1 MRHKHNLSH
10 YKLLTGDMGKLY
22 PVGLVEVLPK
32 DTFQHSLSLFMRFSP
47 MAAPVMH
54 PVTVRIHHMY
64 VPHRII
70 WPESEGG
77 GWENFITGGEN
88 NDDSQVPPQISTTGV
103 EGDLL
108 DYFNLPTKPGISV
121 SALPV
126 RAFNLVFNE
135 YYRDQDLVP
144 KREDIDTSI
153 PLVAWEKDYL
163 TTARPFS
170 QKGPAI
176 TLPIGARAP
185 VIGIGKKDQTF
196 TLSNDQVFETGANA
210 SREYVSNE
218 STGITSG
225 GHFGIEEDPDNPG
238 FPGIYADLSAAEA
251 IDINDFRR
259 AFALQRFAEARA
271 KYGSRYTEYLRYLGV
286 RSSDARLQRPEYLGG
301 GKVKVSI
308 SEVLQTTHDVGGAET
323 ERFGVGDMF
332 GHGVAHMRSNAYRR
346 TFEEHGYVLSFLS
359 VRPKAM
365 YLNGITRTWLRQD
378 REQFWQRE
386 LEQIGQQEIFNA
398 EVYADGTPADLE
410 TFGFSDRYQE
420 YKREPNRVSSEFKT
434 SLNYWHLGRDF
445 ESLPV
450 LNQSFVE
457 CDASKRIFNVQD
469 QHTLWIAAQHSL
481 VARRLVRTGSSSR
494 IL

>member
-10 YKLLTGDMGKLY
+10 YKLLTGDMGNLY
-22 PVGLVEVLPK
+22 PIGLVEVLPK
-32 DTFQHSLSLFMRFSP
+32 DAFQHSTSLFMRFSP

-54 PVTVRIHHMY
+54 PVTVRVHHMY
-64 VPHRII
+64 VPHRIL

-88 NDDSQVPPQISTTGV
+88 NDDSQTPPQIATTGTP
-103 EGDLL
+103 GDLF
-108 DYFNLPTKPGISV
+108 DYFNLPTVAGVSV
-121 SALPV
+121 SALPI
-126 RAFNLVFNE
+126 RAFNLCFNE
-135 YYRDQDLVP
+135 YFRDQDLVTKRLPTDVTIP
-144 KREDIDTSI
+144 K
-153 PLVAWEKDYL
+153 VAWEKDYL

-170 QKGPAI
+170 QKGPGI
-176 TLPIGARAP
+176 TLPLTGTAP
-185 VIGIGKKDQTF
+185 VLGFGKVDQSYP
-196 TLSNDQVFETGANA
+196 LVDQVVYETGGPVPGSYAT
-210 SREYVSNE
+210 SNIVGDGSVPVQMLVE
-218 STGITSG
+218 Q
-225 GHFGIEEDPDNPG
+225 DPDTPG
-238 FPGIYADLSAAEA
+238 YPNIRADLGQTSALA
-251 IDINDFRR
+251 INDFRR

-301 GKVKVSI
+301 GKTKVSI
-308 SEVLQTTHDVGGAET
+308 SEVLQTSDTSGVEE
-323 ERFGVGDMF
+323 ERFGVGDLY

-346 TFEEHGYVLSFLS
+346 SFEEHGYVLSFLS

-365 YLNGITRTWLRQD
+365 YLNGITRTWLRKD

-386 LEQIGQQEIFNA
+386 LEQIGQQEILNA
-398 EVYADGTPADLE
+398 EVYADGTAADDE
-410 TFGFSDRYQE
+410 TFGYSDRYQE

-434 SLNYWHLGRDF
+434 VLNYWHLGRDF
-445 ESLPV
+445 STLPV
-450 LNQSFVE
+450 LNASFVE
-457 CDASKRIFNVQD
+457 CDPSKRIFNVQD

>member
-10 YKLLTGDMGKLY
+10 YKLLTGDMGNLY

-32 DTFQHSLSLFMRFSP
+32 DTFQHSTSLFMRFSS

-54 PVTVRIHHMY
+54 PVTVRLHHFF
-64 VPHRII
+64 VPHRIT

-88 NDDSQVPPQISTTGV
+88 NDDTQVPPQLSTTGTP
-103 EGDLL
+103 GDIL
-108 DYFNLPTKPGISV
+108 DYFNLPAIAGISV

-126 RAFNLVFNE
+126 RAYNLCFNE
-135 YYRDQDLVP
+135 FYRDQDLVLKRDADDVTVP
-144 KREDIDTSI
+144 KI
-153 PLVAWEKDYL
+153 AWEKDYL
-163 TTARPFS
+163 TVARPFS

-176 TLPIGARAP
+176 TLPLGSQAP
-185 VIGIGKKDQTF
+185 IKGMGKVDQTF
-196 TLSNDQVFETGANA
+196 NQSNIDVFESDGSTPQYA
-210 SREYVSNE
+210 SSAIVGDGSVPF
-218 STGITSG
+218 T
-225 GHFGIEEDPDNPG
+225 FQVEEDPENAG
-238 FPGIYADLSAAEA
+238 FPNMYADLSNAEA

-301 GKVKVSI
+301 GKTKVSI
-308 SEVLQTTHDVGGAET
+308 SEVLQTSDTLGGET
-323 ERFGVGDMF
+323 ERFGVGDLY

-398 EVYADGTPADLE
+398 EVFADGSAADLQ

-434 SLNYWHLGRDF
+434 TLNYWHLGRDF
-445 ESLPV
+445 SSLPV
-450 LNQSFVE
+450 LNASFVE
-457 CDASKRIFNVQD
+457 CDPSKRIFNVQN

-481 VARRLVRTGSSSR
+481 VARRLVRSGSASR

>member
-10 YKLLTGDMGKLY
+10 YKLLTGDMGNLY
-22 PVGLVEVLPK
+22 PIGLVEVLPK
-32 DTFQHSLSLFMRFSP
+32 DTFQHSTSCFLRFSP

-54 PVTVRIHHMY
+54 PVTVRIHHMH

-77 GWENFITGGEN
+77 GWENFITGGS
-88 NDDSQVPPQISTTGV
+88 DGTDAQTVPTITTSGV
-103 EGDLL
+103 AGDLL
-108 DYFNLPTKPGISV
+108 DYFNLPVVSGSVV
-121 SALPV
+121 SALPI
-126 RAFNLVFNE
+126 RAFNKCFNE
-135 YYRDQDLVP
+135 FYRDQDLVLSRDP
-144 KREDIDTSI
+144 EDITI
-153 PLVAWEKDYL
+153 PKVAWEKDYL

-176 TLPIGARAP
+176 TLPLGDKAP
-185 VIGIGKKDQTF
+185 VASDAAASAPLTYFSTAADDYDQM
-196 TLSNDQVFETGANA
+196 QA
-210 SREYVSNE
+210 
-218 STGITSG
+218 
-225 GHFGIEEDPDNPG
+225 DNPTLLAAG
-238 FPGIYADLSAAEA
+238 IPGTEGNSLYADLSNAEGV
-251 IDINDFRR
+251 DIIEFRK

-308 SEVLQTTHDVGGAET
+308 SEVLQTADDQGGPAD
-323 ERFGVGDMF
+323 RFGIGDRY

-365 YLNGITRTWLRQD
+365 YLNGITRTWLRRD
-378 REQFWQRE
+378 REEFWQKE
-386 LEQIGQQEIFNA
+386 LEQIGQQEVWNG
-398 EVYADGTPADLE
+398 EVFSDGVADDHT
-410 TFGFSDRYQE
+410 TFGYQDRYRE

-434 SLNYWHLGRDF
+434 ALNYWHLGRDF

-450 LNQSFVE
+450 LNSSFVE
-457 CDASKRIFNVQD
+457 CDPSKRIFNVQD
-469 QHTLWIAAQHSL
+469 QHTLWIACQHSL
-481 VARRLVRTGSSSR
+481 VARRLVKTGSASR

>member
-10 YKLLTGDMGKLY
+10 YKLLTGDMGNLY

-32 DTFQHSLSLFMRFSP
+32 DTFQHSVSIFMRFSP

-77 GWENFITGGEN
+77 GWENFITGGDDN
-88 NDDSQVPPQISTTGV
+88 NDNQVPPQILTTGTAS
-103 EGDLL
+103 DLL
-108 DYFNLPTKPGISV
+108 DYFNLPTIEGISV

-126 RAFNLVFNE
+126 RAYNLCFNE
-135 YYRDQDLVP
+135 YYRDQDLVG
-144 KREDIDTSI
+144 KRAIDDVTI
-153 PLVAWEKDYL
+153 PRVAWEKDYL

-176 TLPIGARAP
+176 TLPFADVAP
-185 VIGIGKKDQTF
+185 VVTTGVPP
-196 TLSNDQVFETGANA
+196 TLN
-210 SREYVSNE
+210 
-218 STGITSG
+218 TSG
-225 GHFGIEEDPDNPG
+225 GGQEATFQGNAVDQAAAYNQVMPASPLEWGAQTGLE
-238 FPGIYADLSAAEA
+238 ADLQQASA
-251 IDINDFRR
+251 IDIIDFRR

-308 SEVLQTTHDVGGAET
+308 SEVLQTTHDTAGGPGDD
-323 ERFGVGDMF
+323 RFGVGDMF

-346 TFEEHGYVLSFLS
+346 SFEEHGYVLSFLS

-378 REQFWQRE
+378 REQFWQKE

-398 EVYADGTPADLE
+398 EVFADGSAADLE

-434 SLNYWHLGRDF
+434 TLNYWHLGRDF
-445 ESLPV
+445 AELPV
-450 LNQSFVE
+450 LNQSFID
-457 CDASKRIFNVQD
+457 CDPSKRIFNVQD
-469 QHTLWIAAQHSL
+469 QHTLWIAAQHQL
-481 VARRLVRTGSSSR
+481 VARRLVRTGSGSR

>member
-10 YKLLTGDMGKLY
+10 YKLLTGDMGRLY
-22 PVGLVEVLPK
+22 PIGLVEVLPK
-32 DTFQHSLSLFMRFSP
+32 DTFQHSTSVFMRFSP

-54 PVTVRIHHMY
+54 PVTVRIHHMF
-64 VPHRII
+64 VPHRIT

-88 NDDSQVPPQISTTGV
+88 NDDTQVPPQIDTTGTA
-103 EGDLL
+103 GDLF
-108 DYFNLPTKPGISV
+108 DYFNLPDKAGISV
-121 SALPV
+121 SELPI
-126 RAFNLVFNE
+126 RAFNLCYNE
-135 YYRDQDLVP
+135 YFRDQDLVT
-144 KREDIDTSI
+144 KREQNDVTV

-163 TTARPFS
+163 TTSRPFS

-176 TLPIGARAP
+176 TLPLGAKAP
-185 VIGIGKKDQTF
+185 VTHDASNAQN
-196 TLSNDQVFETGANA
+196 LSVFSTVNDDYRLLASDNVQVEASPGAG
-210 SREYVSNE
+210 V
-218 STGITSG
+218 
-225 GHFGIEEDPDNPG
+225 EEQSL
-238 FPGIYADLSAAEA
+238 YADLSSAEA
-251 IDINDFRR
+251 IDIIDFRR

-308 SEVLQTTHDVGGAET
+308 SEVLQTAEDQSGPLD
-323 ERFGVGDMF
+323 RFGIGDMF

-346 TFEEHGYVLSFLS
+346 SFEEHGYVVSFLS

-365 YLNGITRTWLRQD
+365 YINGVTRTWLRRD
-378 REQFWQRE
+378 REDFWQRE
-386 LEQIGQQEIFNA
+386 LEQIGQQEVLNA
-398 EVYADGTPADLE
+398 EVFADGTAADTA
-410 TFGFSDRYQE
+410 TFGFQDRYQE

-434 SLNYWHLGRDF
+434 VLNYWHLGRDF
-445 ESLPV
+445 STLPV

-457 CDASKRIFNVQD
+457 CDPSKRIFNVQD
-469 QHTLWIAAQHSL
+469 QDTLWIACQHSL
-481 VARRLVRTGSSSR
+481 VARRLVRSGSASR

>member
-10 YKLLTGDMGKLY
+10 YKLLTGDMGRLY
-22 PVGLVEVLPK
+22 PIGLVEVLPK
-32 DTFQHSLSLFMRFSP
+32 DGFQHSTSLFMRFSP
-47 MAAPVMH
+47 MVAPVMH

-64 VPHRII
+64 VPHRIL

-88 NDDSQVPPQISTTGV
+88 NDDTQVPPQLSTTGT

-108 DYFNLPTKPGISV
+108 DYFNLPTVAGISV

-126 RAFNLVFNE
+126 RAFNLCFNE

-144 KREDIDTSI
+144 KRDPEDVTI

-176 TLPIGARAP
+176 TLPIGAQAP
-185 VIGIGKKDQTF
+185 ILHDAPQGSPLSVFATGEDDYDQMQSDTPTVQAAGIQG
-196 TLSNDQVFETGANA
+196 SVAN
-210 SREYVSNE
+210 
-218 STGITSG
+218 
-225 GHFGIEEDPDNPG
+225 HL
-238 FPGIYADLSAAEA
+238 YADLSQAEGV
-251 IDINDFRR
+251 DINDFRR

-308 SEVLQTTHDVGGAET
+308 SEVLQTTHDVGGGET

-378 REQFWQRE
+378 REQFWQKE

-398 EVYADGTPADLE
+398 EVFADGTAADLE

-434 SLNYWHLGRDF
+434 TLNYWHLGRDF
-445 ESLPV
+445 NTLPV
-450 LNQSFVE
+450 LNQSFVD
-457 CDASKRIFNVQD
+457 CDPSKRIFNVQD
-469 QHTLWIAAQHSL
+469 QHTLWIAAQHQL

>member
-1 MRHKHNLSH
+1 
-10 YKLLTGDMGKLY
+10 MGRLY

-32 DTFQHSLSLFMRFSP
+32 DAFQHSLSLFMRFSP

-64 VPHRII
+64 VPHRIL

-88 NDDSQVPPQISTTGV
+88 NDDTQVPPQISTTGT

-108 DYFNLPTKPGISV
+108 DYFNLPTIAGISV

-126 RAFNLVFNE
+126 RAFNLCFNE

-144 KREDIDTSI
+144 KRDPEDVTI

-176 TLPIGARAP
+176 TLPIGAEARIAHDAAQGAP
-185 VIGIGKKDQTF
+185 LSVFSTTEGDFDQMQADAPTVLAAGIAGT
-196 TLSNDQVFETGANA
+196 EAN
-210 SREYVSNE
+210 
-218 STGITSG
+218 
-225 GHFGIEEDPDNPG
+225 HL
-238 FPGIYADLSAAEA
+238 YADLSSAEGV
-251 IDINDFRR
+251 DINDFRC

-301 GKVKVSI
+301 GKTKVSI
-308 SEVLQTTHDVGGAET
+308 SEVLQTADDQGGPQD
-323 ERFGVGDMF
+323 RFGIGDMY

-346 TFEEHGYVLSFLS
+346 SFEEHGYVLSFLS

-398 EVYADGTPADLE
+398 EVYADGTAADLQ

-434 SLNYWHLGRDF
+434 TLNYWHLGRDF
-445 ESLPV
+445 STLPV
-450 LNQSFVE
+450 LNQSFID
-457 CDASKRIFNVQD
+457 CDPSKRIFNVQD

-481 VARRLVRTGSSSR
+481 VARRLVRTGSASR

>member
-10 YKLLTGDMGKLY
+10 YKLLTGDMGNLY
-22 PVGLVEVLPK
+22 PIGLVEVLPK
-32 DTFQHSLSLFMRFSP
+32 DAFQHSTSLFMRFSP

-54 PVTVRIHHMY
+54 PVTVRVHHMY
-64 VPHRII
+64 VPHRIL

-88 NDDSQVPPQISTTGV
+88 NDDAQIPPQITTTGNA
-103 EGDLL
+103 GDLL
-108 DYFNLPTKPGISV
+108 DYFNLPTVAGIGV

-126 RAFNLVFNE
+126 RAFNLCFNE
-135 YYRDQDLVP
+135 YFRDQDLVTKRAIDDVTIP
-144 KREDIDTSI
+144 K
-153 PLVAWEKDYL
+153 VAWEKDYL
-163 TTARPFS
+163 TTARPFA
-170 QKGPAI
+170 QKGAAI
-176 TLPIGARAP
+176 TLPIGGQAP
-185 VIGIGKKDQTF
+185 VRGLGKVTQDYPMIDQE
-196 TLSNDQVFETGANA
+196 VFETGGPVPTTYAT
-210 SREYVSNE
+210 SNI
-218 STGITSG
+218 TGDGSAAVQMLV
-225 GHFGIEEDPDNPG
+225 EQDPNVPG
-238 FPGIYADLSAAEA
+238 YPGIYADLGAAEA
-251 IDINDFRR
+251 VNVNDFRR

-301 GKVKVSI
+301 GKTKVSI
-308 SEVLQTTHDVGGAET
+308 SEVLQTADDQGGQQD
-323 ERFGVGDMF
+323 RFGIGDMY

-346 TFEEHGYVLSFLS
+346 SFEEHGYVLSFLS
-359 VRPKAM
+359 VRLKAM

-398 EVYADGTPADLE
+398 EVYADASPADKE
-410 TFGFSDRYQE
+410 TFGYSDRYQE

-434 SLNYWHLGRDF
+434 VLNYWHLGRDF
-445 ESLPV
+445 STLPV
-450 LNQSFVE
+450 LNASFVE
-457 CDASKRIFNVQD
+457 CDPSKRIFNVQD

-481 VARRLVRTGSSSR
+481 VARRLVRTGSASR

>member
-1 MRHKHNLSH
+1 
-10 YKLLTGDMGKLY
+10 MGNLY
-22 PVGLVEVLPK
+22 PIGLVEVLPK
-32 DTFQHSLSLFMRFSP
+32 DAFQHWTSLFMRFSP

-54 PVTVRIHHMY
+54 PVTVRVHHMY
-64 VPHRII
+64 VPHRIL

-88 NDDSQVPPQISTTGV
+88 NDDTQTPPQILTSGT

-108 DYFNLPTKPGISV
+108 DYFNLPTTAGISV

-126 RAFNLVFNE
+126 RAFNLCFNE
-135 YYRDQDLVP
+135 YFRDQDLVT
-144 KREDIDTSI
+144 KRDPDDITI
-153 PLVAWEKDYL
+153 PRVAWEKDYL

-176 TLPIGARAP
+176 TLPLGSRAP
-185 VIGIGKKDQTF
+185 IAHDA
-196 TLSNDQVFETGANA
+196 ANA
-210 SREYVSNE
+210 ANIGVFSSANDATHAMSADATNVGASP
-218 STGITSG
+218 TTAL
-225 GHFGIEEDPDNPG
+225 DDDAL
-238 FPGIYADLSAAEA
+238 YADLTAAEQV
-251 IDINDFRR
+251 DIIDFRR

-308 SEVLQTTHDVGGAET
+308 SEVLQTADDPGGGGAD
-323 ERFGVGDMF
+323 RFGIGDMY

-346 TFEEHGYVLSFLS
+346 SFEEHGYVLSFLS

-398 EVYADGTPADLE
+398 EVFADGTAADLE
-410 TFGFSDRYQE
+410 TFGFADRYQE

-434 SLNYWHLGRDF
+434 VLNYWHLGRDF
-445 ESLPV
+445 STLPV
-450 LNQSFVE
+450 LNASFVE
-457 CDASKRIFNVQD
+457 CDPSKRIFNVQD

-481 VARRLVRTGSSSR
+481 VARRLVRTGNASR

>member
-1 MRHKHNLSH
+1 VRHKHNLSH
-10 YKLLTGDMGKLY
+10 YKLLTGDMGRLY
-22 PVGLVEVLPK
+22 PIGLVEVLPK
-32 DTFQHSLSLFMRFSP
+32 DGFQHSTSLFMRFSP
-47 MAAPVMH
+47 MVAPVMH

-64 VPHRII
+64 VPHRIL

-88 NDDSQVPPQISTTGV
+88 NDDTQVPPQLSTTGT

-108 DYFNLPTKPGISV
+108 DYFNLPTVAGISV

-126 RAFNLVFNE
+126 RAFNLCFNE

-144 KREDIDTSI
+144 KRDPEDVTI

-176 TLPIGARAP
+176 TLPIGAQAP
-185 VIGIGKKDQTF
+185 ILHDAPQGSPLSVFATGEDDYDQMQSDTPTVQAAGIQG
-196 TLSNDQVFETGANA
+196 SVAN
-210 SREYVSNE
+210 
-218 STGITSG
+218 
-225 GHFGIEEDPDNPG
+225 HL
-238 FPGIYADLSAAEA
+238 YADLSQAEGV
-251 IDINDFRR
+251 DINDFRR

-308 SEVLQTTHDVGGAET
+308 SEVLQTTHDVGGGET

-378 REQFWQRE
+378 REQFWQKE

-398 EVYADGTPADLE
+398 EVFADGTAADLE

-434 SLNYWHLGRDF
+434 TLNYWHLGRDF
-445 ESLPV
+445 NTLPV
-450 LNQSFVE
+450 LNQSFVD
-457 CDASKRIFNVQD
+457 CDPSKRIFNVQD
-469 QHTLWIAAQHSL
+469 QHTLWIAAQHQL